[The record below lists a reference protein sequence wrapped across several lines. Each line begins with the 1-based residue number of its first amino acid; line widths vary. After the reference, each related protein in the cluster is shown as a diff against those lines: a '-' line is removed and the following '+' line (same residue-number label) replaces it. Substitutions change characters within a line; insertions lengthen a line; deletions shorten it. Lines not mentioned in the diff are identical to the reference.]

1 MTSPDL
7 PVGACGDAAP
17 TGDPELNAVSYARA
31 VLQVEAETYRR
42 QRDQALAALD
52 YLLAALD
59 GGHQWEIDHA
69 IHRGVLVANTLKD
82 KP

>member
-1 MTSPDL
+1 MTFPRT
-7 PVGACGDAAP
+7 PVGACGDTAP

-31 VLQVEAETYRR
+31 VLQVEADTYRR

-69 IHRGVLVANTLKD
+69 IHRGVIVANNLKD

>member
-1 MTSPDL
+1 MTTQATNPI
-7 PVGACGDAAP
+7 A
-17 TGDPELNAVSYARA
+17 YARG
-31 VLQVEAETYRR
+31 VMQVEAETYRR
-42 QRDQALAALD
+42 QRDKAAAALE

-59 GGHQWEIDHA
+59 GGQQWDIDAA